1 MENITTE
8 VNNQTYSIKVENLEE
23 DGVYTLSC
31 TAKDWANNE
40 YNKFTLDDGQEYENV
55 TFSVNRNGSTFLID
69 NNTEKMLDKYYVYS
83 VENPVVIKEINTD
96 PIEKYVVKL
105 NGTELEAGE
114 DYITENVNNEG
125 EWNERTY
132 TINKNY
138 LKEKVSIRL

>member
-1 MENITTE
+1 M
-8 VNNQTYSIKVENLEE
+8 V
-23 DGVYTLSC
+23 GV
-31 TAKDWANNE
+31 
-40 YNKFTLDDGQEYENV
+40 QEYENV

-114 DYITENVNNEG
+114 DYIKETIHHEANRR
-125 EWNERTY
+125 ERIEY
-132 TINKNY
+132 TSKQ
-138 LKEKVSIRL
+138 

>member
-1 MENITTE
+1 M
-8 VNNQTYSIKVENLEE
+8 
-23 DGVYTLSC
+23 
-31 TAKDWANNE
+31 
-40 YNKFTLDDGQEYENV
+40 DDGQEYENV